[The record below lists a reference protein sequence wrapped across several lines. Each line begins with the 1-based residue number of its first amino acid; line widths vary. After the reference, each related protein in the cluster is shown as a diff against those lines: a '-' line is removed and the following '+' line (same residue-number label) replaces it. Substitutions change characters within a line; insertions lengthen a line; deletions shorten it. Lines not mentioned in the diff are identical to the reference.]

1 MFSVVFLLALLA
13 FSVTGSPVEVRNST
27 ITLPMTRRLAFSNV
41 TDLLRHDEA
50 RLVAFGKYSTR
61 DRRGADAFPYPTV
74 PLSQVELGFG
84 MEGYTVRVAI
94 GDPLTDYDLIVDSAS
109 AITWVGG
116 ALSPYFSFSGVNTNV
131 PVAVTYPFGTF
142 QGITYN
148 TIICSKYLRLIS
160 IGTIW
165 EDGITF
171 SERVSISK
179 ISIGVASAVQN
190 IAADGVLG
198 IGPTLSGLG
207 TLPNLPNQMV
217 PTVIDRLFEEGT
229 ISRPVVGIFFKP
241 TVANEDN
248 NGELCFGGT
257 NPKKYT
263 RHVEYADIS
272 TIPPSSFHWG
282 INQWIRYANIEI
294 LAPSP
299 GIVDSGCT
307 FLYLATDAYERYR
320 AATGGTL
327 NPVNGLLQI
336 SLEQYN
342 QLSNLEFHVGGRILD
357 FVPNAQIWPR
367 SLNHKVNGGE
377 NDIFLVIQSLT
388 TSTGAGYNFVNG
400 YVFLQRFYTVFDSGR
415 RRVGFAPT
423 IFTQASTN

>member
-1 MFSVVFLLALLA
+1 MFSVVFLLALLT
-13 FSVTGSPVEVRNST
+13 FSVTGSPVEVRNFT
-27 ITLPMTRRLAFSNV
+27 ITLPITRRLAFSNV

-50 RLVAFGKYSTR
+50 RLVAFGEHSMR
-61 DRRGADAFPYPTV
+61 GRRSADTLPHPTV
-74 PLSQVELGFG
+74 PLSQVDLGVR
-84 MEGYTVRVAI
+84 MQGYTVRVAI
-94 GDPLTDYDLIVDSAS
+94 GDSLTNYDLVVDSAS
-109 AITWVGG
+109 AITWVG
-116 ALSPYFSFSGVNTNV
+116 AAHPYFSFSGVNTNV

-142 QGITYN
+142 QG
-148 TIICSKYLRLIS
+148 
-160 IGTIW
+160 TIW
-165 EDGITF
+165 EDEITF

-179 ISIGVASAVQN
+179 MPIGVASTMQN

-207 TLPNLPNQMV
+207 TLPDLPNQMV
-217 PTVIDRLFEEGT
+217 PTVIDRLVEENT
-229 ISRPVVGIFFKP
+229 INRPVVSIFFKP
-241 TVANEDN
+241 TIAYEDN

-257 NPKKYT
+257 NPSRYIGPPA
-263 RHVEYADIS
+263 YADIT
-272 TIPPSSFHWG
+272 TIRPSSFHWG
-282 INQWIRYANIEI
+282 INLWITYANIEI
-294 LAPSP
+294 LPRSP

-320 AATGGTL
+320 AATGSTL

-342 QLSNLEFHVGGRILD
+342 QLHDLDFHIGAKILN

-367 SLNHKVNGGE
+367 SLNHKVNGGDD
-377 NDIFLVIQSLT
+377 DIFLVIQSLR
-388 TSTGAGYNFVNG
+388 TSIGAGYNFING

-423 IFTQASTN
+423 ILTEASIN

>member
-50 RLVAFGKYSTR
+50 RLVAFGEHSTR
-61 DRRGADAFPYPTV
+61 GRRSADAHPRPTV
-74 PLSQVELGFG
+74 PLSPVDSGVRMQ
-84 MEGYTVRVAI
+84 GYSVRVAI
-94 GDPLTDYDLIVDSAS
+94 GNPPTDYDLVVDSAS
-109 AITWVGG
+109 AITWVGA
-116 ALSPYFSFSGVNTNV
+116 ALPYFSSSGINTNV
-131 PVAVTYPFGTF
+131 PVAVDYPFGSF
-142 QGITYN
+142 Q
-148 TIICSKYLRLIS
+148 
-160 IGTIW
+160 GTIW

-171 SERVSISK
+171 SERVSIPRMY
-179 ISIGVASAVQN
+179 IGVAPDIQDMN

-207 TLPNLPNQMV
+207 SLPNSPDQTI
-217 PTVIDRLFEEGT
+217 PTVIDRLVEQQT
-229 ISRPVVGIFFKP
+229 IPRPMVGIFFKP
-241 TVANEDN
+241 TVANGDN

-257 NPKKYT
+257 NPKKYIK
-263 RHVEYADIS
+263 RLEYADVT
-272 TIPPSSFHWG
+272 TIHPSSLYWG
-282 INQWIRYANIEI
+282 INHEIRYANIEI
-294 LAPSP
+294 LAYSP
-299 GIVDSGCT
+299 GIIDCGCT

-336 SLEQYN
+336 SLQQYN
-342 QLSNLEFHVGGRILD
+342 ELSNLEFHYIGRILR

-367 SLNHKVNGGE
+367 SLNQKINGGD
-377 NDIFLVIQSLT
+377 NDIFLVVKSLST
-388 TSTGAGYNFVNG
+388 PTSAGFNFING
-400 YVFLQRFYTVFDSGR
+400 YVFLQRFYTVFDSGK

-423 IFTQASTN
+423 LFTEASTN